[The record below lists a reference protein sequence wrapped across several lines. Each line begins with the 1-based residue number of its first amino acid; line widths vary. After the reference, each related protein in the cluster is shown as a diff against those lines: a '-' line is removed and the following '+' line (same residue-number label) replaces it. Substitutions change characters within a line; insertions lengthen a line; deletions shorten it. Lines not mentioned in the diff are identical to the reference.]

1 MAINSRSQYW
11 LCTVRRLAIL
21 GIGAMKRSVTP
32 GDPQLGV
39 SLPAATDGGGL
50 ILDVYDA
57 VGAHVTFTKTV
68 TSTGCSGQYLC

>member
-1 MAINSRSQYW
+1 MYRTTARH
-11 LCTVRRLAIL
+11 
-21 GIGAMKRSVTP
+21 IGHWCNEPIGHS

-57 VGAHVTFTKTV
+57 GGAHVTFTKTV